1 MLMKT
6 RIQNL
11 RSVSH
16 SFKLL
21 AATALGAAMCFGFI
35 NSSCV
40 TVNVNFPES
49 AVQKATD
56 DFVKDLYR
64 SKDQGKK
71 PGAWVFPSLIH
82 EASAASETSM
92 VFKIDSAT
100 SEEIKTRLAKR
111 VDEIIALKR
120 RGVLGETNDGK
131 LAVKDPTSLKKLET
145 RKVDQLVAEENKD
158 RTALYEEVLK
168 SNGLQK
174 ARMKDLTNNFTRSF
188 QAESPSGTWVMDPTG
203 KWEQKP

>member
-1 MLMKT
+1 MKT
-6 RIQNL
+6 QIQKL
-11 RSVSH
+11 RTVSR
-16 SFKLL
+16 SFKKF
-21 AATALGAAMCFGFI
+21 AVSALGTAVFLNLVNMA
-35 NSSCV
+35 CV

-64 SKDQGKK
+64 SKEHGKK
-71 PGAWVFPSLIH
+71 SGGTTWRFPSLIN
-82 EASAASETSM
+82 EASAASEASA
-92 VFKIDSAT
+92 VFKIDSEK
-100 SEEIKTRLAKR
+100 SEEIKSRFAKR

-131 LAVKDPTSLKKLET
+131 LAIKDPTALKKLEI
-145 RKVDQLVAEENKD
+145 RKVDQLVSDENRD
-158 RTALYEEVLK
+158 RSALYEEVLK
-168 SNGLQK
+168 SNGMQQN
-174 ARMKDLTNNFTRSF
+174 RMKDLTNNFTRSF